1 MKRKSK
7 LTKNAEEYANRATVH
22 GISYIFD
29 RDLAKLDKALWLIIV
44 LGALCLA
51 VWMINTSYTSWQDNQ
66 VITTLKTTTKPI
78 TDLDFPAVTICA
90 AGQHMDNV
98 EKALFD
104 NFDQWVQSDTTRI
117 DRPLED
123 TFSEE
128 GFHSKQSILFCSL
141 LFK

>member
-29 RDLAKLDKALWLIIV
+29 RDLPKLDKTLWLIIV

-98 EKALFD
+98 EKVLFD
-104 NFDQWVQSDTTRI
+104 NFDHWVQSDTTRI
-117 DRPLED
+117 NKAVQDM
-123 TFSEE
+123 FSQE
-128 GFHSKQSILFCSL
+128 GFHSKQSIHF
-141 LFK
+141 FFTF

>member
-98 EKALFD
+98 EKVLFD
-104 NFDQWVQSDTTRI
+104 KFNQWVQSDTTRI
-117 DRPLED
+117 NRPVED
-123 TFSEE
+123 MFSEE
-128 GFHSKQSILFCSL
+128 GFHSKQLIHLFPTE
-141 LFK
+141 

>member
-29 RDLAKLDKALWLIIV
+29 RDLAKLDKALWLSIV

-98 EKALFD
+98 EKVLFD
-104 NFDQWVQSDTTRI
+104 NFSQWVQSDTTRI
-117 DRPLED
+117 NRPVED
-123 TFSEE
+123 IFSQE
-128 GFHSKQSILFCSL
+128 GVHSKQSIHSFPTE
-141 LFK
+141 